1 VLGGYLLGLI
11 EVLAVVLLG
20 SNVRAGVAFA
30 ALFLMLVLR
39 PQGFFGAQ
47 LRERI

>member
-1 VLGGYLLGLI
+1 MMLTLFQIMISAYLLG
-11 EVLAVVLLG
+11 
-20 SNVRAGVAFA
+20 AFA